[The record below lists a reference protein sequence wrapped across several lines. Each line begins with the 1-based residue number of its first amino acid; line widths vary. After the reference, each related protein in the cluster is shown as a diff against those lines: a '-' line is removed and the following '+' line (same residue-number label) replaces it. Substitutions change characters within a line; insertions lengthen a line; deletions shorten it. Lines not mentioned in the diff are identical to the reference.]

1 MITACKTA
9 IRRNVRAIVARQ
21 VSGTSSFVTG
31 DQRTFRLDVQFTAG
45 NEGESFDKGSTR
57 RHIFQPVKRFFC
69 ASEVVNDDVD
79 GNMISMADLGER
91 LNRGATWIESQ
102 GRSRDRSLND
112 IEFCRETAMW
122 YEKFLN
128 MLSLESESKINPINP
143 EKLNLLSAE
152 NVILAFKVLLKC
164 NYNPDDLSTR
174 VREWEKCLG
183 KIKQTTLTDHLS
195 LRLLTAN
202 GKAGNV
208 GRTLSLLQ
216 LRKSRGYRPRR
227 REFVYAITSLQAA
240 NWAQQA
246 SRNIFISDAD
256 QPPID
261 NPTRW
266 LDAILLNMSERDYQ
280 LTPSIAN
287 RMLDCYSAGRTG
299 KAVHHFYRVHREEF
313 PLQSNEENRTVN
325 TQEMPRDWFYFP
337 GSGYSYKPIRVKVR
351 YNRGMPPY
359 YKVPAQVRGKLLYRP
374 ESEKGQLKLERENE
388 PEYSIPLAAAFAF
401 AESLQHGACG
411 HEAIQLN
418 LGSYNALIKACVHRG
433 ALWRAMHLLDTTMP
447 LSKVSPNVVSYNLIL
462 SGLAAV
468 GDVVVAQ
475 EYYNKMLSA
484 GLKPDAFTVRA
495 IVDGLLN
502 VGDVQGA
509 VTVVQDFFNQHSI
522 LPPYT
527 THSKILELCLGRDLI
542 YEAKRY
548 VYFIQQ
554 LWRWE
559 PNQYHEESF
568 VKLMKAT
575 QRNTQLQKPALQKLF
590 AYFGEELTDDDFL
603 A

>member
-1 MITACKTA
+1 MGSCFPGSIDPKFHPVANTSLHANA
-9 IRRNVRAIVARQ
+9 QFLLAELQVLPFAQFRN
-21 VSGTSSFVTG
+21 FVTAPERAG
-31 DQRTFRLDVQFTAG
+31 DESDESMS
-45 NEGESFDKGSTR
+45 NEQLHESLTR
-57 RHIFQPVKRFFC
+57 
-69 ASEVVNDDVD
+69 ASVWNDNPNVNNSFPRVHWDY
-79 GNMISMADLGER
+79 
-91 LNRGATWIESQ
+91 
-102 GRSRDRSLND
+102 
-112 IEFCRETAMW
+112 EFCRETANW
-122 YEKFLN
+122 YDRFLN
-128 MLSLESESKINPINP
+128 KVSHNAETSLDAST
-143 EKLNLLSAE
+143 LDLLSAE
-152 NVILAFKVLLKC
+152 SVNLAFKVLLKC
-164 NYNPDDLSTR
+164 HYDPDALSTR

-183 KIKQTTLTDHLS
+183 KIKQTPLTDHLS

-227 REFVYAITSLQAA
+227 REFVYAITSLHAA
-240 NWAQQA
+240 NWSQRK
-246 SRNIFISDAD
+246 SRNIFIGDAD
-256 QPPID
+256 QPAID

-266 LDAILLNMSERDYQ
+266 LDAILLNMSERAYP
-280 LTPSIAN
+280 LTTSLAN

-299 KAVHHFYRVHREEF
+299 KAVHHFYRIVREGVPQNQNSTE
-313 PLQSNEENRTVN
+313 TKTIN
-325 TQEMPRDWFYFP
+325 TDHMPHDWYFFP
-337 GSGYSYKPIRVKVR
+337 GSGYSYQPIRVKVR

-374 ESEKGQLKLERENE
+374 DAKVGQLKLERENE

-411 HEAIQLN
+411 HKAIQLN
-418 LGSYNALIKACVHRG
+418 RGSYNALIKASVHRG

-447 LSKVSPNVVSYNLIL
+447 AAGCEPNIVSYNLVL

-475 EYYNKMLSA
+475 EYYTKMLIS
-484 GLKPDAFTVRA
+484 GIKPDAFTVRA

-509 VTVVQDFFNQHSI
+509 VTVVQDFFNQHSV

-527 THSKILELCLGRDLI
+527 THTKILELCLGQDLI

-554 LWRWE
+554 LWRWQ
-559 PNQYHEESF
+559 PNQYHDESF
-568 VKLMKAT
+568 VKLMRAT
-575 QRNTQLQKPALQKLF
+575 QRNTQLQKPALVKLF
-590 AYFGEELTDDDFL
+590 SYFGETLSDEDFL
-603 A
+603 P

>member
-1 MITACKTA
+1 
-9 IRRNVRAIVARQ
+9 
-21 VSGTSSFVTG
+21 
-31 DQRTFRLDVQFTAG
+31 
-45 NEGESFDKGSTR
+45 
-57 RHIFQPVKRFFC
+57 
-69 ASEVVNDDVD
+69 
-79 GNMISMADLGER
+79 
-91 LNRGATWIESQ
+91 
-102 GRSRDRSLND
+102 
-112 IEFCRETAMW
+112 
-122 YEKFLN
+122 
-128 MLSLESESKINPINP
+128 
-143 EKLNLLSAE
+143 
-152 NVILAFKVLLKC
+152 
-164 NYNPDDLSTR
+164 
-174 VREWEKCLG
+174 
-183 KIKQTTLTDHLS
+183 
-195 LRLLTAN
+195 
-202 GKAGNV
+202 
-208 GRTLSLLQ
+208 
-216 LRKSRGYRPRR
+216 
-227 REFVYAITSLQAA
+227 
-240 NWAQQA
+240 
-246 SRNIFISDAD
+246 
-256 QPPID
+256 
-261 NPTRW
+261 
-266 LDAILLNMSERDYQ
+266 MSERDYQ
-280 LTPSIAN
+280 LTTSIAN

-313 PLQSNEENRTVN
+313 HAQDDGEHRELK

-359 YKVPAQVRGKLLYRP
+359 YKVPAQVRGKLLYRTD
-374 ESEKGQLKLERENE
+374 SEKGQLKLERENE

-411 HEAIQLN
+411 HEAIRLDR
-418 LGSYNALIKACVHRG
+418 GSYNALIKACVHRG

-447 LSKVSPNVVSYNLIL
+447 SSKAKPNVVSYNLVL

-475 EYYNKMLSA
+475 EYYTKMLSA

-502 VGDVQGA
+502 VGDIQGA
-509 VTVVQDFFNQHSI
+509 VTVVQDFFNQHSV

-559 PNQYHEESF
+559 PNQYHDESF

-590 AYFGEELTDDDFL
+590 AYFGEELTEADFL